1 MRAVVKLIVLIG
13 LVLTTLPA
21 WSAVCDVDADGDV
34 DRLDISLI
42 FAARNQP
49 AGPGDPRDFDGDGV
63 ITVLDARGCVLQCT
77 LPRCEIVTA
86 TENTRPVA
94 DADNDQTVLL
104 GATVTLNGSGSSDVD
119 GDPLTFEW
127 FFLSVPDGSLAA
139 FDDPSAVMPVFV
151 VDLAGTYVVQLVVND
166 GTEDSAPDNVE
177 ISTSNSAPVADAG
190 PDQTVPLGALVE
202 LDGSG
207 SSDPDGDP
215 LNYDWT
221 LTAAPAGSTAILSN
235 PAVVNPLFVADVPG
249 EYTISL
255 VVDDNNLGSDTA
267 IVLVATEN
275 SAPVA
280 DAGENQTA
288 FVDDEVVLDGSGS
301 SDADGDALTF
311 SWSFT
316 SVPAGRAAARWI
328 DCRAASRTSTSMGRT
343 RFSAG
348 PTTGAVSRLLFSSPP
363 PFGPQPAC
371 SSTESAR
378 LDQRITGQCTRER
391 PGRRGRRCPLRCR
404 TCS

>member
-280 DAGENQTA
+280 DAGEDQTA

-316 SVPAGRAAARWI
+316 SVPAGRAAARW
-328 DCRAASRTSTSMGRT
+328 
-343 RFSAG
+343 
-348 PTTGAVSRLLFSSPP
+348 L
-363 PFGPQPAC
+363 
-371 SSTESAR
+371 
-378 LDQRITGQCTRER
+378 R
-391 PGRRGRRCPLRCR
+391 PSL
-404 TCS
+404 